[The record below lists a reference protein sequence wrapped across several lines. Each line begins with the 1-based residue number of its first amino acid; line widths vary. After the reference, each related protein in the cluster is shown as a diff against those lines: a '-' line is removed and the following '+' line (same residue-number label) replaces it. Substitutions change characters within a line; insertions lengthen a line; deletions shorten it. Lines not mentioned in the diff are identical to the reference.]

1 MTYSK
6 FEDDAAVVAFVRTH
20 TDQFSDDDVLLVEEI
35 GDGNINYIYRVKGED
50 SSVVV
55 KQALPYIRIIGTDWP
70 LSIDRIRI
78 EAQVLQTEAM
88 WAPKFVPK
96 MYAFSAEESAFV
108 MEDIGDH
115 ENLRFAFIE
124 RHPLPL
130 LGEHLGRFLA
140 ETLFHTSDFY
150 LDYESKKR
158 AVANYI
164 NPGLCKITEDLF
176 FWDPYCDHERNSIN
190 PLVRPAAEA
199 LWNDKPLKIAV
210 TTLKRQFMNCPEA
223 LIHGDLHAGS
233 VFVRADSTKVIDPE
247 FAFYGPMAFDIGSVI
262 GNLLLD
268 FAGQFGL
275 PGSVQEK
282 EDYQAFLLGEVV
294 TCWTVFKTRF
304 LALVTEKSDEPT
316 MSDSNYANAF
326 MVQLWHETVGF
337 AGTEVIRRTIG
348 LAHIAD
354 IDSIEDIELRA
365 KSERWALALGR
376 EMILNR
382 DVISSPEALNAVALA
397 LPY

>member
-6 FEDDAAVVAFVRTH
+6 FEDDAAVVAFVRAH
-20 TDQFSDDDVLLVEEI
+20 TDQFTADEPLHVEEI
-35 GDGNINYIYRVKGED
+35 GDGNINYIYRVKGNEG
-50 SSVVV
+50 SVIV

-88 WAPKFVPK
+88 WAPNFVPK
-96 MYAFSAEESAFV
+96 MYAFSAEESAFA

-124 RHPLPL
+124 RHPLPS
-130 LGEHLGRFLA
+130 LGEHLGLFLA

-150 LDYESKKR
+150 LDYETKKR

-176 FWDPYCDHERNSIN
+176 FCDPYCDHERNSIS
-190 PLVRPAAEA
+190 PPVLEAAQG
-199 LWNDKPLKIAV
+199 LWNDKALKIEV
-210 TTLKRQFMNCPEA
+210 TKLKRQFMNCPEA
-223 LIHGDLHAGS
+223 LVHGDLHAGS

-247 FAFYGPMAFDIGSVI
+247 FAFYGPMAFDIGSII
-262 GNLLLD
+262 GNVLLNY
-268 FAGQFGL
+268 AGQFGL
-275 PGSVQEK
+275 AGPKNERD
-282 EDYQAFLLGEVV
+282 DYQAFLLGEIVN
-294 TCWTVFKTRF
+294 CWSVFHKRF
-304 LALVTEKSDEPT
+304 TDLVAEKSDEPT
-316 MSDSNYANAF
+316 MSQPDYVQAF
-326 MVQLWHETVGF
+326 LADVWCETVGF

-354 IDSIEDIELRA
+354 IDSIDDIELRA

-376 EMILNR
+376 EMIVNR
-382 DVISSPEALNAVALA
+382 HSISSPDALNAIALA